1 MSPND
6 HQKVLIMSLSCRLA
20 ALKKKVQ
27 EARIAAPLFD
37 TKKYTSDLE
46 VLYWKMWN
54 RYSAGMMSDHITE

>member
-1 MSPND
+1 M
-6 HQKVLIMSLSCRLA
+6 
-20 ALKKKVQ
+20 KVQ
-27 EARIAAPLFD
+27 EARSTAPLFD